1 MSKKKQEPAQNC
13 YLHHLNVR
21 SGAGINYEVIG
32 VVEPNQKIQVLDS
45 RLDGIKSITMEKQD
59 L

>member
-1 MSKKKQEPAQNC
+1 M
-13 YLHHLNVR
+13 
-21 SGAGINYEVIG
+21 NYEVIG
-32 VVEPNQKIQVLDS
+32 VVEPNQKFKLLDS